1 MLKLPQPVPA
11 SRIATTLD
19 VDREELRRLNPA
31 LLNTVWKGARN
42 VPKGYEFRV
51 PSHIDLS
58 TVMAKLN
65 AGGATDT
72 VEVAIAES
80 QHRVESGETLSV
92 IAGRYG
98 VSQQQLAELNDLN
111 RPYRLRVG
119 QVLELPSKGT
129 RPGGHRRAGAER
141 NTAAGRSGRQADAS
155 DRRGRQRSAMWSVGA
170 TRSARSRRSMV

>member
-1 MLKLPQPVPA
+1 MRKKWGR
-11 SRIATTLD
+11 RIVSTLD

-65 AGGATDT
+65 SGGGAEP

-92 IAGRYG
+92 IATRYG

-119 QVLELPSKGT
+119 QLLELPSKGT
-129 RPGGHRRAGAER
+129 RPAATVAQAPRETPPPAQPAARA
-141 NTAAGRSGRQADAS
+141 TAKVPSFA
-155 DRRGRQRSAMWSVGA
+155 
-170 TRSARSRRSMV
+170 